1 MSGLAPPVFNYFSEM
16 KNSAGIKRRSMKK
29 AYIINLKYG
38 IWENQLWLEA
48 DDNEAMQE
56 KWEIAK
62 AKLTDVATACQS
74 SGDYFNKAIEH
85 FQEYRSEPPM
95 KEIKVTKND
104 SGQRIDRFL
113 SKSFPLGQ
121 GQICKLARKNCIKL
135 NGKKCKPDTHIAE
148 NDIIKLFIP
157 DEMLIPKAKT
167 DPDDFTSVSDKID
180 IVYEDENILLVDK
193 PVGMVVHED
202 ESGDSD
208 TLINRIK
215 SYLYRKGEYH
225 PENELSFAP
234 ALCNRI
240 DRNTCGI
247 VIAAKNAESLRILN
261 QKIRDRELTKL
272 YLCIACGKVT
282 PDSATLTAY
291 LEKNS
296 DTNTVKISDK
306 KTKSNL
312 TVKTKYKVIAYNGEN
327 SLLKVDLLTG
337 RTHQI
342 RAHLAYI
349 GHALLGDGKY
359 GNNKLNKKYGFKYQ
373 ALCSYEL
380 QFKFTTDA
388 GCLSYLDGKCFKAK
402 APDFVKMFGGNI
414 KL

>member
-1 MSGLAPPVFNYFSEM
+1 MNLNDDKFCDWEDVDQASAEEMEDADAGQDGMFEHYRFDVSDGQTPVRVDKYLASHMEYTSRHRIQL
-16 KNSAGIKRRSMKK
+16 AIKKE
-29 AYIINLKYG
+29 YIRVN
-38 IWENQLWLEA
+38 
-48 DDNEAMQE
+48 DRV
-56 KWEIAK
+56 AK
-62 AKLTDVATACQS
+62 A
-74 SGDYFNKAIEH
+74 
-85 FQEYRSEPPM
+85 
-95 KEIKVTKND
+95 
-104 SGQRIDRFL
+104 
-113 SKSFPLGQ
+113 
-121 GQICKLARKNCIKL
+121 NCIVRPGDVIKFVMPYQRRGL
-135 NGKKCKPDTHIAE
+135 EILPE
-148 NDIIKLFIP
+148 DIPL
-157 DEMLIPKAKT
+157 
-167 DPDDFTSVSDKID
+167 D

-215 SYLYRKGEYH
+215 SYLYHKGEYH
-225 PENELSFAP
+225 PESEMSFAP

-247 VIAAKNAESLRILN
+247 VIAAKNAEALRILN
-261 QKIRDRELTKL
+261 HKIRDRELTKL

-296 DTNTVKISDK
+296 DTNTVKISDR
-306 KTKSNL
+306 KTKNNL
-312 TVKTKYKVIAYNGEN
+312 TIKTKYKVLAYNGEN

-349 GHALLGDGKY
+349 GHPLLGDGKY
-359 GNNKLNKKYGFKYQ
+359 GSNKLNRQYGFKYQ

-380 QFKFTTDA
+380 EFKFTTDA
-388 GCLSYLDGKCFKAK
+388 GCISYLDGRKFRAK
-402 APDFVKMFGGNI
+402 APDFVKMFGD
-414 KL
+414 KVRL